1 MERYK
6 SRTTSREKR
15 LRDQAEVIENI
26 KQKVEEL
33 RTIPP
38 RRPLSLLCLQVSST
52 PNLIALISPAQH
64 GQAEKRQQSSI
75 LKQN

>member
-15 LRDQAEVIENI
+15 LHDQAEVIENI

-38 RRPLSLLCLQVSST
+38 AVHSLSSACRSAARLIWLL
-52 PNLIALISPAQH
+52 
-64 GQAEKRQQSSI
+64 
-75 LKQN
+75 